1 MLESS
6 LGEQDGSYTIN
17 IEDEDILVMIT
28 YIDGWYDYQWNM
40 VHKKME
46 NVNNDFLEE
55 NRNKWKSHSILIPN
69 SNEIYPYFLELL
81 DNFSKGKKAKYVEEY
96 GIYFNEK
103 IYKDIYDVKNET
115 ITWSTDEYR
124 VDEKDDN
131 NFQIIKTEDG
141 IKIVFNYV
149 RKPTVRVCTNGSRHE
164 DFYIPF
170 TQLCSDLKENALQ
183 NYYDSK
189 TFVKTKKIN

>member
-55 NRNKWKSHSILIPN
+55 NRNKWKNHSILIPN

-103 IYKDIYDVKNET
+103 IYKDMYDVKNET

-170 TQLCSDLKENALQ
+170 TQLSNNLRSAL
-183 NYYDSK
+183 
-189 TFVKTKKIN
+189 KTKDKCKLLKIR

>member
-1 MLESS
+1 MVETELI
-6 LGEQDGSYTIN
+6 EQEDAYTIH

-28 YIDGWYDYQWNM
+28 YIDGWYDYQLNM

-46 NVNNDFLEE
+46 NVESDFSEE

-69 SNEIYPYFLELL
+69 SSEIYPCFLELL
-81 DNFSKGKKAKYVEEY
+81 DNFSKGEKAKCVEEY
-96 GIYFNEK
+96 FYGFNENL
-103 IYKDIYDVKNET
+103 YKDMYDAENET

-124 VDEKDDN
+124 VRETDDN

-141 IKIVFNYV
+141 IKIVFNYIN
-149 RKPTVRVCTNGSRHE
+149 KPVVRVSKSGSRHG

-170 TQLCSDLKENALQ
+170 TQLFSDLRSTLK
-183 NYYDSK
+183 SK
-189 TFVKTKKIN
+189 GKVKTKNKVK

>member
-55 NRNKWKSHSILIPN
+55 NRNKWKSHSILIPD

-103 IYKDIYDVKNET
+103 IYKDMYDAENKA

-170 TQLCSDLKENALQ
+170 TQLSNNLRSAL
-183 NYYDSK
+183 
-189 TFVKTKKIN
+189 KTKDKCKLLKIR